1 MLTYVFIFITM
12 IFLHIYDD
20 FRAQGILAQFKQK
33 KWWEENCPGEMYKY
47 DWVISLIAHSF
58 RWTFMILLPPTVYA
72 YVIGIDFNSYL
83 EIYMIVF
90 ILNCV
95 FHALVDHIKA
105 NMYLIN
111 LVQDQMRYIFQIIL
125 TCGIL
130 FSAIELLQK

>member
-1 MLTYVFIFITM
+1 
-12 IFLHIYDD
+12 
-20 FRAQGILAQFKQK
+20 
-33 KWWEENCPGEMYKY
+33 MYKY

-83 EIYMIVF
+83 GIYMIVF

-111 LVQDQMRYIFQIIL
+111 LVQDQMRHIFQIIL